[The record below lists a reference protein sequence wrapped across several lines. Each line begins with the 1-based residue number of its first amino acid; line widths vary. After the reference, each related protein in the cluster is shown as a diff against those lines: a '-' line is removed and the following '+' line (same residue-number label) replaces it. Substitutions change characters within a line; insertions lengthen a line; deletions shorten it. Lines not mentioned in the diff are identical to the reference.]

1 MKNVAIV
8 GPISSTD
15 VWNIPISFLNNFKK
29 LCYNVQFYNTLIND
43 KYNDSEL
50 IKLIKD
56 YEEGRF
62 KPDIILHLDFGLF
75 RSNFLSKKYI
85 PKAVWVVE
93 SGDDP
98 QNFSLNFDKYKNANF
113 DLILSP
119 DIRCVEEYNK
129 HNIKAIWCPYFADT
143 DQFDVEQ
150 TPIYDAVTT
159 RSIEEPFFKNL
170 KEALGGRF
178 EARTDFLQGKFHTQH
193 LLKGHM
199 VIQNS
204 KYKEITRR
212 IFEGMMANRLVI
224 TDRPNPNTRIDLI
237 FKENEEIVYFDSF
250 DECVEKINFY
260 TANSTE
266 RIKIARA
273 GFKKVSTKHTVNNRI
288 NNLLKLL

>member
-1 MKNVAIV
+1 MKNVAIL

-15 VWNIPISFLNNFKK
+15 VWSIPISFFNHFQK
-29 LCYNVQFYNTLIND
+29 LGYHVEFYNTLIND
-43 KYNDSEL
+43 KYSESEL
-50 IKLIKD
+50 IRLITD
-56 YEEGRF
+56 YENGNFR
-62 KPDIILHLDFGLF
+62 PNIILHLDFGLF

-85 PKAVWVVE
+85 PEAVWVVE

-113 DLILSP
+113 DLVLSP

-129 HNIKAIWCPYFADT
+129 RNIKAVWCPYFADT

-170 KEALGGRF
+170 KEVLGGRF
-178 EARTDFLQGKFHTQH
+178 EARTNFLQGKLHTQH
-193 LLKGHM
+193 LLKGSI
-199 VIQNS
+199 VVQNS

-250 DECVEKINFY
+250 EDCIEKINFY
-260 TANSTE
+260 TANPVE
-266 RIKIARA
+266 RLKIAQA
-273 GFKKVSTKHTVNNRI
+273 GFKNVSAKHTTNNRI